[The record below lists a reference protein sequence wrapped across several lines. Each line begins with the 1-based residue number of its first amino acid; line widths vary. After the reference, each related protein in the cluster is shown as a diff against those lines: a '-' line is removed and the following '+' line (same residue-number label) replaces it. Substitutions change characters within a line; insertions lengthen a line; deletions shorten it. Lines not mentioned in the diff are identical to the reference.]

1 MKGIFPFYY
10 EEGGGECEGLD
21 AKEQSSY
28 TAEECRA
35 INRKAHRHLKQKPEE
50 QLGLEEI
57 LGKDLFKER
66 LGRRKE

>member
-1 MKGIFPFYY
+1 M
-10 EEGGGECEGLD
+10 D

-57 LGKDLFKER
+57 LGKDLFKRR